1 MENLEQIHCHAKG
14 LLEAMENNEDVE
26 KTMGLQSW
34 REIIP
39 VLEEIISKTEGWL
52 KAKSNAQKD
61 ENATQ
66 DAACLT

>member
-39 VLEEIISKTEGWL
+39 VL
-52 KAKSNAQKD
+52 
-61 ENATQ
+61 
-66 DAACLT
+66 